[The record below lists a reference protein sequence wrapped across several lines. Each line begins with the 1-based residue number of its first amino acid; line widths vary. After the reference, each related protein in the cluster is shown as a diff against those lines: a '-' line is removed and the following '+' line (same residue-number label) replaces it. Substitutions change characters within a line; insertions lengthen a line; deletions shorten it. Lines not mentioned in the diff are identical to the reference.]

1 MWDLKKQNKW
11 TDHNSNNEKEKLS
24 LLVGQGEGQEWATS
38 WGDGRRQRAYGDQ
51 WGRSSVTDVGHVTV
65 VPLVAGGAPPLGG
78 EHHVLV

>member
-1 MWDLKKQNKW
+1 MGGW
-11 TDHNSNNEKEKLS
+11 EAAA
-24 LLVGQGEGQEWATS
+24 GQ
-38 WGDGRRQRAYGDQ
+38 GDQ